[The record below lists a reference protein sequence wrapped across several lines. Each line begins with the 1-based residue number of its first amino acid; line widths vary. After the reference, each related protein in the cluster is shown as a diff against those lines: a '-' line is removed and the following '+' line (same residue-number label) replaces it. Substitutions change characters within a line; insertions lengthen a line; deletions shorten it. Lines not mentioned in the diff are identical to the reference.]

1 MTHTRQYFAF
11 VDWMK
16 ALGMLFILYG
26 HVAGWGPLNALPP
39 INLKQ
44 LGVTAFVF
52 VMGFM
57 LTREQKPGCRV
68 LIDRLVEMYVL
79 AFLLAVVV
87 SGVSAASTGN
97 LQESNYLPFFLGLN
111 VFVDFFPANP
121 TTWFVGTYLHIL
133 LFWLLIRRT
142 AITGRLLLV
151 AVAFEIVVR
160 AVLLY
165 QGLRFVPYML
175 LPNWMTVFLLGRWYG
190 QGRRPAWEPGTGLAA
205 LLLSAAVAL
214 VVWMGVELPYV
225 RRLPFDELRPWSPV
239 AAAVFISIWVSAIY
253 VCCTWLLYLV
263 VRPFGA
269 PAWVRFIARN
279 TLLIFLGHM
288 PVLQA
293 VTALTRNSGLSPNAR
308 GALVTLVCIVGLGYA
323 SEWFHR
329 VVDVRAL
336 RDRVHGAIC
345 RDARATA

>member
-1 MTHTRQYFAF
+1 MAHTREYVRF

-16 ALGMLFILYG
+16 TLGMLFILYG
-26 HVAGWGPLNALPP
+26 HVVGWGPLNALPP

-44 LGVTAFVF
+44 LGVAAFIF

-79 AFLLAVVV
+79 AFLLALVV
-87 SGVSAASTGN
+87 SAVSGAFTGN
-97 LQESNYLPFFLGLN
+97 LQESNYLPFLFGLN
-111 VFVDFFPANP
+111 VFVDYFPANP

-133 LFWLLIRRT
+133 LFWLLIRRV
-142 AITGRLLLV
+142 AITGPLLLV
-151 AVAFEIVVR
+151 AVAFELAFR
-160 AVLLY
+160 AALVH

-205 LLLSAAVAL
+205 LLLAGAIAL

-225 RRLPFDELRPWSPV
+225 NRLPFDQLRAWSPLS
-239 AAAVFISIWVSAIY
+239 AAVFVSIWVSAVY
-253 VCCTWLLYLV
+253 VGCTWLLYLV
-263 VRPFGA
+263 VRPFGT
-269 PAWVRFIARN
+269 PAWVRFVARN
-279 TLLIFLGHM
+279 TLMIFLGHM
-288 PVLQA
+288 PVFYATQ
-293 VTALTRNSGLSPNAR
+293 ALTKNSGLSPTAR
-308 GALVTLVCIVGLGYA
+308 AVLVTVLCIVGLGYL

-336 RDRVHGAIC
+336 RTRLHGVLC
-345 RDARATA
+345 QRAA